1 VHTVEHVLAAIAGL
15 QVDNVLIELDNIEP
29 PIGDGSA
36 KPFVD
41 MLLDAGLEDQ
51 EAPKDYLIIDQV
63 IHYQDPQR
71 GVEIVAL
78 PTDDF
83 RLTVMI
89 DYNNPALGSQHTG
102 LFNLEKEFVSEFS
115 SARTFCFLHE
125 VEILYDQ
132 GLIKGGNLDNAVC
145 IVDRDLSDDELR
157 KLTHKLGLDHSVI
170 LGSSGVLNDKKLHYR
185 NEPAR
190 HKLLDL
196 IGDLALIG
204 APIKAQ
210 ILAARP
216 GHAANIE
223 FARKVRKLYQQKKLV
238 RKYQHEKKEGVIF
251 DVNAI
256 QRILPHRYPFLLI
269 DKIIDF
275 QMDERVVGVKN
286 VTMNEPFFEG
296 HFPGQPIMPGVLI
309 VEALAQTGGVLM
321 LNGIENPGN
330 KIVLFM
336 AINNVKFRKPVVPG
350 DQLILEVQVMTRRS
364 KVMQIRG
371 QAFVD
376 GNVVA
381 EGEFTAAVV
390 DREEGKTITSGTSK

>member
-1 VHTVEHVLAAIAGL
+1 MTVKKPVTMSGVGLHTGVSTTMTFKPAPENYGIRFRRVDLPDSPEIPADVDHVVDLQRGTTLGIDGARVHTVEHVLAAIAGL
-15 QVDNVLIELDNIEP
+15 QVDNVLIELNNIEP
-29 PIGDGSA
+29 PIGDGSS

-41 MLLDAGLEDQ
+41 MLLEAGLEDQ

-125 VEILYDQ
+125 VEMLHDQ
-132 GLIKGGNLDNAVC
+132 GLIKGGNLENAIC
-145 IVDRDLSDDELR
+145 IVDRDLSEDELR
-157 KLTHKLGLDHSVI
+157 KLTRKLGLDQSVI
-170 LGSSGVLNDKKLHYR
+170 LGSSGVVNDKKLHYR

-223 FARKVRKLYQQKKLV
+223 FA
-238 RKYQHEKKEGVIF
+238 
-251 DVNAI
+251 A
-256 QRILPHRYPFLLI
+256 
-269 DKIIDF
+269 
-275 QMDERVVGVKN
+275 
-286 VTMNEPFFEG
+286 
-296 HFPGQPIMPGVLI
+296 
-309 VEALAQTGGVLM
+309 
-321 LNGIENPGN
+321 
-330 KIVLFM
+330 
-336 AINNVKFRKPVVPG
+336 
-350 DQLILEVQVMTRRS
+350 
-364 KVMQIRG
+364 
-371 QAFVD
+371 
-376 GNVVA
+376 
-381 EGEFTAAVV
+381 
-390 DREEGKTITSGTSK
+390 